1 MRRINTGA
9 ALLLVLSLSGC
20 SWAGSKVETLLDRR
34 AEKKVAQAAEMAAE
48 RPVKLDAVT
57 ARDVTLF
64 TGTVT
69 GPCRGLEVRVEQS
82 PAPDFELEAVRRKID
97 AIYGSRTLS
106 DAEVV
111 AGELQDLLPAIEKAR
126 AFGGIHGG
134 CLLPVTVAGDPAG
147 RDGAILPRKVLCPI
161 GPTEERCKAL
171 AVPTVVSFA
180 GSIVGADR
188 VYYVPAGPEGLK
200 GGG

>member
-1 MRRINTGA
+1 MRAGWA
-9 ALLLVLSLSGC
+9 LVLLLVFSLAGC
-20 SWAGSKVETLLDRR
+20 SWAGSKVETLLDRH
-34 AEKKVAQAAEMAAE
+34 AEKKVARAAEMAAE
-48 RPVKLDAVT
+48 RSVKIDAAT

-69 GPCRGLEVRVEQS
+69 GPCRGLEVRVEQ
-82 PAPDFELEAVRRKID
+82 AAALDVQLGAVREKIN
-97 AIYGSRTLS
+97 AIYGARTLS

-147 RDGAILPRKVLCPI
+147 PDGAILPRKVLCPI

-171 AVPTVVSFA
+171 AVPSVVAFS